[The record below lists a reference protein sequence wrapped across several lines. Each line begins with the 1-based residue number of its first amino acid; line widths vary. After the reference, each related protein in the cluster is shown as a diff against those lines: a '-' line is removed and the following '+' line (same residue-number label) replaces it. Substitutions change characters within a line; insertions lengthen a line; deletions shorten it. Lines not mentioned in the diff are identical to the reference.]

1 MDMSRLVKY
10 AALAVVLVAF
20 FGFYCTPMWD
30 MDFWWHIANGRHIL
44 ETHAIP
50 EHDPFGMYETNG
62 LRSDT
67 ILKGYWLAQIGFFL
81 AYDSWGSSGIIYL
94 KAGILALCLAITFA
108 RSKLVGAGGI
118 SSLLVLSLA
127 GMTMLDITGERPQLF
142 SFLFFSLTVFL
153 LDYSCGKKAMW
164 PLYLLPVLTLLWANS
179 HGGVTLGGVAL
190 CILALGYAVERRWFA
205 GENYGGKWL
214 FVALAA
220 AVLCTFISPNGANTY
235 LYLVVNQFEEAE
247 MRGRTS
253 EYSSP
258 IAMWLE
264 MGKMLPFYWGFTLL
278 AMFALTKAIRKPHI
292 TPLLVTLFLGG
303 LSLSAFRYIPF
314 FMLYAAPYVAL
325 GLTRLTASIKLPT
338 TPLYGAL
345 LVAALF
351 MLGDGV
357 RHGKA
362 FQSGVQPNR
371 FPQGAV
377 DFMKRSGLAGKVFNA
392 YTWGGYLTWYLSPQI
407 KVFID
412 GRNLDIQRFR
422 DYTHILWAT
431 PYGLQQLELNHFD
444 FVLIP
449 HSNIFTGEK
458 YNLNAYLLQSPQW
471 RMIYRDQSGYLFSRE
486 SGVPR

>member
-1 MDMSRLVKY
+1 MSKLIKF
-10 AALAVVLVAF
+10 AALAAVLAAF
-20 FGFYCTPMWD
+20 FGFYCTPLWD
-30 MDFWWHIANGRHIL
+30 MDFWWHIANGRHIV
-44 ETHAIP
+44 ETHIIP
-50 EHDPFGMYETNG
+50 EHDPFGMYEASGVT
-62 LRSDT
+62 SDT
-67 ILKGYWLAQIGFFL
+67 ILKNYWLAQIALFFT
-81 AYDSWGSSGIIYL
+81 YDSWGASGIIFL
-94 KAGILALCLAITFA
+94 KASMLAFCLVVTFV
-108 RSKLVGAGGI
+108 RSMLVGAGWA
-118 SSLLVLSLA
+118 SALLVLSFT
-127 GMTMLDITGERPQLF
+127 GMTLLDFTGERPQLF
-142 SFLFFSLTVFL
+142 SFLFFPLMIL
-153 LDYSCGKKAMW
+153 LFDFSREKNALW
-164 PLYLLPVLTLLWANS
+164 PLYLLPMLTLLWANS
-179 HGGVTLGGVAL
+179 HGGVTLGGVVL

-205 GENYGGKWL
+205 GENYGGKWI
-214 FVALAA
+214 FIALAA
-220 AVLCTFISPNGANTY
+220 TVLCTFISPNGINNY
-235 LYLVVNQFEEAE
+235 LFLFTSQLGESEEL
-247 MRGRTS
+247 RNRTS
-253 EYSSP
+253 EYASP
-258 IAMWLE
+258 ITIGLE
-264 MGKMLPFYWGFTLL
+264 MGKMLPFYWGFILL
-278 AMFALTKAIRKPHI
+278 AMFTLTKAIRKPHF
-292 TPLLVTLFLGG
+292 TPLLVILFLGG
-303 LSLSAFRYIPF
+303 LSLKAFRYIPF

-338 TPLYGAL
+338 TSLYGVL
-345 LVAALF
+345 LVGALF

-362 FQSGVQPNR
+362 FQSGVQANR

-392 YTWGGYLTWYLSPQI
+392 YTWGGYLTWYLNPQI

-486 SGVPR
+486 SGVLR